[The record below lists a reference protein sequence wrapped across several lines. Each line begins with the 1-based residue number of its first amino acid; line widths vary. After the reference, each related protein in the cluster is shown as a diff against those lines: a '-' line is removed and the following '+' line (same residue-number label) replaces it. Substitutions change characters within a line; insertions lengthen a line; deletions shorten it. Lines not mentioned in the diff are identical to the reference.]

1 LQSSNKPC
9 VPQANPFQGCLAGH
23 ALLAIVQAPLLPRN
37 CPRGQTAHGP
47 FKQSERTLS
56 SAVSTGFVFRKGW
69 KNDRE
74 LCFSGAA
81 LSLLDD
87 DVDLLGEDVDLENDD
102 ECDAVLV
109 PP

>member
-1 LQSSNKPC
+1 
-9 VPQANPFQGCLAGH
+9 VPQAKPFQGCPAGH
-23 ALLAIVQAPLLPRN
+23 AFLASVHAPLPPRN
-37 CPRGQTAHGP
+37 CPPGQAAHDP
-47 FKQSERTLS
+47 FKQSEGTLR
-56 SAVSTGFVFRKGW
+56 SALSTGFAFRKGW

-87 DVDLLGEDVDLENDD
+87 DVDLLGDDVDLEDDD

-109 PP
+109 LP